1 MFTPANVTGSDGVV
15 PVENPDGLWWNWAL
29 QQLFMGANTPGA
41 QVPGGAVPRYVGKV
55 NDYVTNYDTDER
67 WKITALD
74 PTTLA
79 PTLSQITAV
88 ITPPDIDTTDLL
100 FGVGPGTDADTYRCY
115 IDQSVIPFKLVV
127 DQRLS
132 VNSVL
137 TKYAKIFQGS
147 QLNGTAQV
155 VSAFYDA
162 SGNFL
167 GDSVPLELVAMPNG
181 QNYAVK
187 TVQPCYTKVPLANND
202 KVTVVFYGDDGG
214 VVSTR
219 QLLVMNTAFIRS
231 SDASLKYVVGISLES
246 PFLSA
251 SNPNLIQYPINVPI
265 AGWNLFGVV
274 HYSDGSRLR
283 LPVDGTRF
291 SVMGL
296 KNFVATIVSQQIPF
310 TLQYVFAPGE
320 VFYDAQTGSPTG
332 DKFKNQGYTA
342 IVGDA
347 DGSYT
352 VKLFCVPHWDTTTN
366 QYFLDWYLYDLDRDL
381 SVLVTPYVTFQSQR
395 GFDGTST
402 SFGVNQQIQV
412 AIDLSQVNGQYKKY
426 IFTQTIGLVLY
437 RAATDHT
444 GDPWAIYYDPN
455 QAPPYGVGLVA
466 KVNFVNQNL
475 KYVDVSQ
482 AAPDQATWLNKILP
496 AARPL
501 YDASSEAAYPAPNM
515 FAFVQSDGTEVD
527 FPISQW
533 NAQNAVSGSVPDA
546 ATLYLKF
553 FLRTPENDLQIAM
566 CPMTIQQTD

>member
-1 MFTPANVTGSDGVV
+1 
-15 PVENPDGLWWNWAL
+15 
-29 QQLFMGANTPGA
+29 
-41 QVPGGAVPRYVGKV
+41 
-55 NDYVTNYDTDER
+55 
-67 WKITALD
+67 
-74 PTTLA
+74 
-79 PTLSQITAV
+79 
-88 ITPPDIDTTDLL
+88 
-100 FGVGPGTDADTYRCY
+100 
-115 IDQSVIPFKLVV
+115 
-127 DQRLS
+127 
-132 VNSVL
+132 
-137 TKYAKIFQGS
+137 
-147 QLNGTAQV
+147 
-155 VSAFYDA
+155 
-162 SGNFL
+162 
-167 GDSVPLELVAMPNG
+167 
-181 QNYAVK
+181 
-187 TVQPCYTKVPLANND
+187 
-202 KVTVVFYGDDGG
+202 
-214 VVSTR
+214 
-219 QLLVMNTAFIRS
+219 
-231 SDASLKYVVGISLES
+231 
-246 PFLSA
+246 
-251 SNPNLIQYPINVPI
+251 
-265 AGWNLFGVV
+265 VV